1 MKKLLATTVFAVA
14 VLFNLPA
21 DAGMNNDNSKAMKA
35 AQPAMQQASQNMPEM
50 AIMTV
55 EQVQTLGDDAP
66 VVMEGMITQAMGD
79 EMYTF
84 QDQSGNT
91 IMVEIDDEDWNGLK
105 PNPND
110 MVIITGE
117 TDKKGNIVEIDVD
130 TISLK
135 NN

>member
-1 MKKLLATTVFAVA
+1 MKKLLASTAFAA
-14 VLFNLPA
+14 VILFNFPVH
-21 DAGMNNDNSKAMKA
+21 AGMEHSSSQA
-35 AQPAMQQASQNMPEM
+35 APATMQQAAQNMPDM

-84 QDQSGNT
+84 QDPSGNT

-130 TISLK
+130 TIALK